1 MIMCTNQQ
9 TGCQRTIVA
18 KIIPHSDLSSDP
30 HVVQRVHGAARRAR
44 GPGAVSAGACT
55 FRGLTQVP
63 TYVEWMKSP
72 VLREQTASE
81 ALSIEEEF
89 DMQRRWH
96 LDQDSALTIS
106 HPKSLRL
113 LS

>member
-1 MIMCTNQQ
+1 M
-9 TGCQRTIVA
+9 
-18 KIIPHSDLSSDP
+18 
-30 HVVQRVHGAARRAR
+30 QRVNGAARRAR

-106 HPKSLRL
+106 HSKSLRL